1 MEGNIIIDGVLAS
14 CYASFDHN
22 LAHLGMVPI
31 KLFPEITDW
40 ILGWDNAGPS
50 YVNIVQ
56 ELNNLMFLFEQQ
68 K

>member
-22 LAHLGMVPI
+22 LAHLGMLPI
-31 KLFPEITDW
+31 QLFPEITDW
-40 ILGWDNAGPS
+40 IFGRDNASPS

-56 ELNNLMFLFEQQ
+56 ELNNVMFLFEQ
-68 K
+68 KK

>member
-22 LAHLGMVPI
+22 LTQLGMVPI
-31 KLFPEITDW
+31 QMFPEITDW
-40 ILGWDNAGPS
+40 IFGRDNAGPS

-56 ELNNLMFLFEQQ
+56 ELSNLMFLFEQ
-68 K
+68 